1 MLSVTPTE
9 EEQMKTIR
17 IQITDQERQRLLELR
32 QKSGDYRMNEHWRF
46 FIARMVGVRGK
57 LRIC

>member
-17 IQITDQERQRLLELR
+17 INCAKSQETTAV
-32 QKSGDYRMNEHWRF
+32 NEHWRF